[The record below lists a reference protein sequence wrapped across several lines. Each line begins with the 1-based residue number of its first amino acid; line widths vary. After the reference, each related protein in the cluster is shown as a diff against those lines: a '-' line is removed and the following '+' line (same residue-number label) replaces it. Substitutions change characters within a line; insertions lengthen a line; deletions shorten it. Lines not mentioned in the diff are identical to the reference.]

1 MGKLNEIAQKAYECA
16 VRRGKIDPDNDSNN
30 NLPVSYTHLD
40 VYKRQIVKSAVMFMP
55 ETVRKLR
62 GGGI

>member
-30 NLPVSYTHLD
+30 NLHRDLLEEVAEVFECLSLIHISEPT
-40 VYKRQIVKSAVMFMP
+40 RP
-55 ETVRKLR
+55 
-62 GGGI
+62 